1 MVLNVTVAVIA
12 ALAGALVGAVTVG
25 LAVRARRRDDDANIA
40 QILAD
45 LVDLAVRSAPPDRR
59 STVQHLATLT
69 AERWQP
75 DGHHVIGD
83 QEPPAAGQR
92 GVSAA
97 AVNRQLRQRAGG
109 WRG

>member
-1 MVLNVTVAVIA
+1 MVVNVTAVIVA
-12 ALAGALVGAVTVG
+12 AIFGALVGGALVAV
-25 LAVRARRRDDDANIA
+25 AVRARRRDDDANVA

-59 STVQHLATLT
+59 ATVQHLATLT

-83 QEPPAAGQR
+83 QEPPAAAQR